1 MLIVTPDFLAESRSP
16 PLSDF
21 GVWIDAGKRERII
34 FGAILSMDPIIAP
47 PRQMLE
53 VWAHAAPILAK
64 VGATGL
70 RASTTSA
77 SPTGKIRRGNTAETL
92 MCPKIKR
99 A

>member
-1 MLIVTPDFLAESRSP
+1 MLIVTSDFLAESRSP
-16 PLSDF
+16 PLRDF
-21 GVWIDAGKRERII
+21 GVWIAAGRRERII
-34 FGAILSMDPIIAP
+34 FGATLSMDQIIVP
-47 PRQMLE
+47 PHPTSE
-53 VWAHAAPILAK
+53 VWVHAAPILAR